1 MENFRQRLNKA
12 IKRTEPAQTR
22 FSPDPNRFIAPPD
35 VVAAIAATHS
45 THGAQGIPTADSGAP
60 GPEGTEAASSGH
72 SSGHSK
78 LSGGVDGAKQR
89 YLSEI
94 EIFADLSRGEIDH
107 LAKTTTMFT
116 TDKGKV
122 LYFPEDAGEV
132 VFLLKKGKVQLYR
145 LSSEGRKLAI
155 ATLGPG
161 SIFGEMSLIGQG
173 MYNTFAEAMED
184 CLICIMSRQE
194 MAQLLANK
202 PQIALRILEVMG
214 RRLQQAETQ
223 LEEVAFKKVPERLAL
238 VLLRLVSEPVGERTG
253 ADAVEQDAYS
263 GDTRSGANGN
273 REVERK
279 ERKEREP
286 LVITGL
292 THQDLAEMVATHRET
307 VSFTLNDFKARG
319 LVDLAPKCITILDV
333 EGLRALCT

>member
-1 MENFRQRLNKA
+1 MENFRRQINSVIR
-12 IKRTEPAQTR
+12 RVGR
-22 FSPDPNRFIAPPD
+22 
-35 VVAAIAATHS
+35 
-45 THGAQGIPTADSGAP
+45 AD
-60 GPEGTEAASSGH
+60 GTEVVGEVPPTVTERGAT
-72 SSGHSK
+72 
-78 LSGGVDGAKQR
+78 GGAGGSESAKRR

-94 EIFADLSRGEIDH
+94 EIFADLSRAEIDH

-116 TDKGKV
+116 TEKGKV
-122 LYFPEDAGEV
+122 FYFPEEAGEV

-194 MAQLLANK
+194 MERLLIDK
-202 PQIALRILEVMG
+202 PQVALRILEVMG
-214 RRLQQAETQ
+214 LRLQQAETQ

-238 VLLRLVSEPVGERTG
+238 VLLRLARVGTSESIDEQDTPSGASDR
-253 ADAVEQDAYS
+253 ADAGVADRRHK
-263 GDTRSGANGN
+263 D
-273 REVERK
+273 
-279 ERKEREP
+279 P
-286 LVITGL
+286 PVITGI
-292 THQDLAEMVATHRET
+292 THQELAEMVATHRET

-319 LVDLAPKCITILDV
+319 LVELAPKCITILDI